1 MIWKFM
7 KWQNEFERRERSTRL
22 KPAWKIRLA
31 DDLNLS
37 ERTRYEI
44 TQIADIVGEWF
55 LHIF

>member
-1 MIWKFM
+1 M

-22 KPAWKIRLA
+22 KPVWKIRLA

-44 TQIADIVGEWF
+44 TKITDFGKIVREWF
-55 LHIF
+55 LHRHF